1 MDNAQDVLIA
11 ITAKI
16 RDVVRLMSNDAT
28 NKDAC
33 IMKIDNCLSNL
44 NAVRSIEVSRRVNIQ
59 DNLLALRNQVLM
71 EEATTLSNIDEISYN
86 APRPLTGEICFI
98 MVILVHHYYTIWK
111 L

>member
-33 IMKIDNCLSNL
+33 VMKIDSCLSNL
-44 NAVRSIEVSRRVNIQ
+44 NAVRGIEVNRLVNIQ
-59 DNLLALRNQVLM
+59 DDLLALRNQVLV
-71 EEATTLSNIDEISYN
+71 EEATTLSNMDEASYN
-86 APRPLTGEICFI
+86 APRPLTGDICFI
-98 MVILVHHYYTIWK
+98 L
-111 L
+111 